1 MLVEHSK
8 VNLCDRSGAECK
20 LGCLCVTMVMEPLN
34 PYDPLP
40 ELSGKVFPQNSFLHH
55 MTMSQY
61 FIYYSSIKNPF
72 PLSYSAAIPSI
83 YHGRVVFVQDQHQ
96 GVTINRVEGVAVLDL
111 GGTGVIVNHFFQCN
125 TSTGSV
131 NNLRWERENG
141 NLPRFPQTILV
152 NSQRLDM
159 APPGG
164 SPVGYSD
171 TGVYVCRDTVTGAS
185 ASINITGGNL
195 LVKFGGRAS

>member
-1 MLVEHSK
+1 M
-8 VNLCDRSGAECK
+8 
-20 LGCLCVTMVMEPLN
+20 
-34 PYDPLP
+34 
-40 ELSGKVFPQNSFLHH
+40 
-55 MTMSQY
+55 
-61 FIYYSSIKNPF
+61 
-72 PLSYSAAIPSI
+72 
-83 YHGRVVFVQDQHQ
+83 
-96 GVTINRVEGVAVLDL
+96 AVLDL

-141 NLPRFPQTILV
+141 NLPRFPQTIIV

-171 TGVYVCRDTVTGAS
+171 AGVYVCRDTVTGAS
-185 ASINITGGNL
+185 ASINITGGRYYVQL
-195 LVKFGGRAS
+195 SATRYREYISGYSVIATRVGFVYM